1 MFMLDWYLLQVI
13 LVIAIACSTITVA
26 FIQKTK
32 KFCRNSRCI
41 TLYSFIVNML
51 FGYFFSLT
59 FASIDTVKSLWV
71 GLFSFIG
78 ADTIYRNLEGK
89 LSSYSELV
97 LNRVPNSENPE
108 KQEKPDD
115 EESNQDSSSNSSDDG
130 GIIGEIH
137 YE

>member
-51 FGYFFSLT
+51 FGYFFSMT
-59 FASIDTVKSLWV
+59 FASIDYVKSLWV

-89 LSSYSELV
+89 LSSYSDLV
-97 LNRVPNSENPE
+97 VRKSADNNGTATDTDNG
-108 KQEKPDD
+108 QEDPS
-115 EESNQDSSSNSSDDG
+115 EESNTSSDEE
-130 GIIGEIH
+130 IIGEIH

>member
-51 FGYFFSLT
+51 FGYFFSMT
-59 FASIDTVKSLWV
+59 FASIDYVKSLWV

-89 LSSYSELV
+89 LSSYSDLV
-97 LNRVPNSENPE
+97 IR
-108 KQEKPDD
+108 KPTDNNGMATD
-115 EESNQDSSSNSSDDG
+115 TDNGQQDSSEELNTPSDEE
-130 GIIGEIH
+130 IIGEIH

>member
-1 MFMLDWYLLQVI
+1 MLDWYLLQVI

-41 TLYSFIVNML
+41 TWYSFIVNML
-51 FGYFFSLT
+51 FGYFFSMT
-59 FASIDTVKSLWV
+59 FASIDYVKSLWV

-89 LSSYSELV
+89 LSSYSDLV
-97 LNRVPNSENPE
+97 VNRAPSSDKTNSEENI
-108 KQEKPDD
+108 
-115 EESNQDSSSNSSDDG
+115 QDSSSDSSNGDE
-130 GIIGEIH
+130 IIGEIH

>member
-32 KFCRNSRCI
+32 KICRNSRCI

-51 FGYFFSLT
+51 FGYFFSMT
-59 FASIDTVKSLWV
+59 FASIDYVKSLWV

-89 LSSYSELV
+89 LSSYSDLV
-97 LNRVPNSENPE
+97 IRKPEDNNSMATDTDNG
-108 KQEKPDD
+108 QQDSS
-115 EESNQDSSSNSSDDG
+115 EESNTPSDEE
-130 GIIGEIH
+130 IIGEIH

>member
-1 MFMLDWYLLQVI
+1 MLDWYLLQVI

-51 FGYFFSLT
+51 FGYFFSMT
-59 FASIDTVKSLWV
+59 FASIDYVKSLWV

-89 LSSYSELV
+89 LSSYSDLV
-97 LNRVPNSENPE
+97 IR
-108 KQEKPDD
+108 KPTDNNGMATD
-115 EESNQDSSSNSSDDG
+115 TDNGQQDSSEESNAPSDEE
-130 GIIGEIH
+130 IIGEIH

>member
-1 MFMLDWYLLQVI
+1 MLDWYLLQVI

-51 FGYFFSLT
+51 FGYFFSMT
-59 FASIDTVKSLWV
+59 FASIDYVKSLWV

-89 LSSYSELV
+89 LSSYSDLV
-97 LNRVPNSENPE
+97 IRKPE
-108 KQEKPDD
+108 DNNGMATDTDNGQQDSS
-115 EESNQDSSSNSSDDG
+115 EESNTPSDEE
-130 GIIGEIH
+130 IIGEIH

>member
-1 MFMLDWYLLQVI
+1 MMFMLDWYLLQVI

-51 FGYFFSLT
+51 FGYFFSMT
-59 FASIDTVKSLWV
+59 FASIDYVKSLWV

-89 LSSYSELV
+89 LSSYSDLV
-97 LNRVPNSENPE
+97 VRKSADNNGTATDTDNG
-108 KQEKPDD
+108 QEDPS
-115 EESNQDSSSNSSDDG
+115 EESNTSSDEE
-130 GIIGEIH
+130 IIGEIH

>member
-1 MFMLDWYLLQVI
+1 MLDWYLLQVI

-51 FGYFFSLT
+51 FGYFFSMT
-59 FASIDTVKSLWV
+59 FASIDYVKSLWV

-89 LSSYSELV
+89 LSSYSDLV
-97 LNRVPNSENPE
+97 VR
-108 KQEKPDD
+108 KPADD
-115 EESNQDSSSNSSDDG
+115 NGTATDTDNGQQDSSEESNTPSDEE
-130 GIIGEIH
+130 IIGEIH

>member
-1 MFMLDWYLLQVI
+1 MLDWYLLQVI

-51 FGYFFSLT
+51 FGYFFSMT
-59 FASIDTVKSLWV
+59 FASIDYVKSLWV

-89 LSSYSELV
+89 LSSYSDLV
-97 LNRVPNSENPE
+97 IRKPEDNNSMATDTDNG
-108 KQEKPDD
+108 QQDSS
-115 EESNQDSSSNSSDDG
+115 EESNTPSDEE
-130 GIIGEIH
+130 IIGEIH

>member
-1 MFMLDWYLLQVI
+1 MLDWYLLQVI

-41 TLYSFIVNML
+41 TWYSFIVNML
-51 FGYFFSLT
+51 FGYFFSMT

-89 LSSYSELV
+89 LSSYSDLV
-97 LNRVPNSENPE
+97 VNRAPSSDKTNSEENI
-108 KQEKPDD
+108 
-115 EESNQDSSSNSSDDG
+115 QDSSSDSSNGDE
-130 GIIGEIH
+130 IIGEIH

>member
-1 MFMLDWYLLQVI
+1 MLNWNHLQNI
-13 LVIAIACSTITVA
+13 LIIAIACSTITVA

-41 TLYSFIVNML
+41 TWYSFLVNMIL
-51 FGYFFSLT
+51 GFLFSLS
-59 FASIDTVKSLWV
+59 FSNIDKINSLWV

-89 LSSYSELV
+89 LSSYTELTHNQV
-97 LNRVPNSENPE
+97 NHTS
-108 KQEKPDD
+108 DTD
-115 EESNQDSSSNSSDDG
+115 TSNTSNSDDV
-130 GIIGEIH
+130 IGEIE

>member
-1 MFMLDWYLLQVI
+1 MLDWYLLQVI

-41 TLYSFIVNML
+41 TWYSFIVNML
-51 FGYFFSLT
+51 FGYFFSMT
-59 FASIDTVKSLWV
+59 FASIDYVKSLWV

-89 LSSYSELV
+89 LSSYSDLV
-97 LNRVPNSENPE
+97 IR
-108 KQEKPDD
+108 KPADNNGMATD
-115 EESNQDSSSNSSDDG
+115 TDNGQQDPSEESNTSSDEE
-130 GIIGEIH
+130 IIGEIH

>member
-41 TLYSFIVNML
+41 TWYSFIVNML
-51 FGYFFSLT
+51 FGYFFSMT

-89 LSSYSELV
+89 LSSYSDLV
-97 LNRVPNSENPE
+97 IR
-108 KQEKPDD
+108 KPADNNGMATD
-115 EESNQDSSSNSSDDG
+115 TDNGQQDPSEESNTSSDEE
-130 GIIGEIH
+130 IIGEIH

>member
-1 MFMLDWYLLQVI
+1 MLDWYLLQVI

-51 FGYFFSLT
+51 FGYFFSMT
-59 FASIDTVKSLWV
+59 FASIDYVKSLWV

-89 LSSYSELV
+89 LSSYSDLV
-97 LNRVPNSENPE
+97 IR
-108 KQEKPDD
+108 KPTDNNGMATD
-115 EESNQDSSSNSSDDG
+115 TDNGQQDSSEESNTPSDEE
-130 GIIGEIH
+130 IIGEIY

>member
-51 FGYFFSLT
+51 FGYFFSMT
-59 FASIDTVKSLWV
+59 FASIDYVKSLWV

-89 LSSYSELV
+89 LSSYSDLV
-97 LNRVPNSENPE
+97 VR
-108 KQEKPDD
+108 KPTDNNGMATD
-115 EESNQDSSSNSSDDG
+115 TDNGQQDSSEDSNTPSDEE
-130 GIIGEIH
+130 IIGEIH

>member
-51 FGYFFSLT
+51 FGYFFSMT
-59 FASIDTVKSLWV
+59 FASIDYVKSLWV

-89 LSSYSELV
+89 LSSYSDLV
-97 LNRVPNSENPE
+97 VNRASNSEKTNS
-108 KQEKPDD
+108 
-115 EESNQDSSSNSSDDG
+115 EESKQDNSSASSNGDE
-130 GIIGEIH
+130 IIGEIH

>member
-1 MFMLDWYLLQVI
+1 MLDWYLLQVI

-51 FGYFFSLT
+51 FGYFFSMT
-59 FASIDTVKSLWV
+59 FASIDYVKSLWV

-89 LSSYSELV
+89 LSSYSDLV
-97 LNRVPNSENPE
+97 IRKPEDNNSMATDTDNG
-108 KQEKPDD
+108 QQDSS
-115 EESNQDSSSNSSDDG
+115 EESNTPSG
-130 GIIGEIH
+130 EEIIGEIH

>member
-1 MFMLDWYLLQVI
+1 MLDWYLLQVI

-51 FGYFFSLT
+51 FGYFFSMT
-59 FASIDTVKSLWV
+59 FASIDYVKSLWV

-89 LSSYSELV
+89 LSSYSDLV
-97 LNRVPNSENPE
+97 VR
-108 KQEKPDD
+108 KPTDNNGMATD
-115 EESNQDSSSNSSDDG
+115 TDNGQQDSSEESNAPSDEE
-130 GIIGEIH
+130 IIGEIH

>member
-1 MFMLDWYLLQVI
+1 MLDWYLLQVI

-32 KFCRNSRCI
+32 KFCRNSRCV

-51 FGYFFSLT
+51 FGYFFSMT
-59 FASIDTVKSLWV
+59 FASIDYVKSLWV

-89 LSSYSELV
+89 LSSYSDLV
-97 LNRVPNSENPE
+97 IR
-108 KQEKPDD
+108 KPADNNGMATD
-115 EESNQDSSSNSSDDG
+115 TDNGQQDSSEESNTPSDEE
-130 GIIGEIH
+130 IIGEIH

>member
-1 MFMLDWYLLQVI
+1 MLDWYLLQVI

-51 FGYFFSLT
+51 FGYFFSMT
-59 FASIDTVKSLWV
+59 FASIDYVKSLWV

-89 LSSYSELV
+89 LSSYSDLV
-97 LNRVPNSENPE
+97 IR
-108 KQEKPDD
+108 KPTDNNGMATD
-115 EESNQDSSSNSSDDG
+115 TDNGQQDSSEESNTPSDEE
-130 GIIGEIH
+130 IIGEIH

>member
-32 KFCRNSRCI
+32 KYFRNSRCI

-51 FGYFFSLT
+51 FGYFFSMT
-59 FASIDTVKSLWV
+59 FASIDYVKSLWV

-89 LSSYSELV
+89 LSSYSDLV
-97 LNRVPNSENPE
+97 IR
-108 KQEKPDD
+108 KPTDNNGMATD
-115 EESNQDSSSNSSDDG
+115 TDNGQQDSSEESNTPSDEE
-130 GIIGEIH
+130 IIGEIH

>member
-1 MFMLDWYLLQVI
+1 MLNLTLLQQM
-13 LVIAIACSTITVA
+13 LVVAIALSVITCA

-41 TLYSFIVNML
+41 TWYSFIVNML
-51 FGYFFSLT
+51 FGYFFSIT

-89 LSSYSELV
+89 LSSYSDLV
-97 LNRVPNSENPE
+97 VNRVPSSDKTNSE
-108 KQEKPDD
+108 
-115 EESNQDSSSNSSDDG
+115 ESKQDSSSDSSSDDE
-130 GIIGEIH
+130 IIGEIH

>member
-1 MFMLDWYLLQVI
+1 MLDWYLLQVI

-51 FGYFFSLT
+51 FGYFFSMT
-59 FASIDTVKSLWV
+59 FASIDYVKSLWV
-71 GLFSFIG
+71 GLCSFIG

-89 LSSYSELV
+89 LSSYSDLV
-97 LNRVPNSENPE
+97 VR
-108 KQEKPDD
+108 KPTDNNGMATD
-115 EESNQDSSSNSSDDG
+115 TDNGQQDSSEESNTPSDEE
-130 GIIGEIH
+130 IIGEIH

>member
-51 FGYFFSLT
+51 FGYFFSMT
-59 FASIDTVKSLWV
+59 FASIDYVKSLWV

-89 LSSYSELV
+89 LSSYSDLV
-97 LNRVPNSENPE
+97 IR
-108 KQEKPDD
+108 KPTDNNGMATD
-115 EESNQDSSSNSSDDG
+115 TDNGQQDSSEESNAPSDEE
-130 GIIGEIH
+130 IIGEIH

>member
-41 TLYSFIVNML
+41 TWYSFIVNML
-51 FGYFFSLT
+51 FGYFFSMT
-59 FASIDTVKSLWV
+59 FASIDYVKSLWV

-89 LSSYSELV
+89 LSSYSDLV
-97 LNRVPNSENPE
+97 IR
-108 KQEKPDD
+108 KPADNNGMATD
-115 EESNQDSSSNSSDDG
+115 TDNGQQDPSEESNTSSDEE
-130 GIIGEIH
+130 IIGEIH

>member
-32 KFCRNSRCI
+32 KFCRNSRCV

-51 FGYFFSLT
+51 FGYFFSMT
-59 FASIDTVKSLWV
+59 FASIDYVKSLWV

-89 LSSYSELV
+89 LSSYSDLV
-97 LNRVPNSENPE
+97 IR
-108 KQEKPDD
+108 KPTDNNGMATD
-115 EESNQDSSSNSSDDG
+115 TDNGQQDSSEESNTPSDEE
-130 GIIGEIH
+130 IIGEIH

>member
-1 MFMLDWYLLQVI
+1 MLDWYLLQVI

-51 FGYFFSLT
+51 FGYFFSMT
-59 FASIDTVKSLWV
+59 FASIDYVKSLWV

-89 LSSYSELV
+89 LSSYSDLV
-97 LNRVPNSENPE
+97 IR
-108 KQEKPDD
+108 KPTDNNGMATD
-115 EESNQDSSSNSSDDG
+115 TDNGQQDPSEESNTPSDEE
-130 GIIGEIH
+130 IIGEIH

>member
-1 MFMLDWYLLQVI
+1 MLDWYLLQVI

-89 LSSYSELV
+89 LSSYSDLV
-97 LNRVPNSENPE
+97 VNRVPNSEKP
-108 KQEKPDD
+108 EKPDN
-115 EESNQDSSSNSSDDG
+115 EENNQDSSSNSSDDD

>member
-51 FGYFFSLT
+51 FGYFFSMT
-59 FASIDTVKSLWV
+59 FASIDYVKSLWV

-89 LSSYSELV
+89 LSSYSDLV
-97 LNRVPNSENPE
+97 VR
-108 KQEKPDD
+108 KPADD
-115 EESNQDSSSNSSDDG
+115 NGTATDTDNGQQDSSEESNTPSDEE
-130 GIIGEIH
+130 IIGEIH

>member
-41 TLYSFIVNML
+41 TWYSFIVNML
-51 FGYFFSLT
+51 FGYFFSMT
-59 FASIDTVKSLWV
+59 FASIDYVKSLWV

-89 LSSYSELV
+89 LSSYSDLV
-97 LNRVPNSENPE
+97 VR
-108 KQEKPDD
+108 KPADNNGMATD
-115 EESNQDSSSNSSDDG
+115 TDNGQQDPSEESNTSSDEE
-130 GIIGEIH
+130 IIGEIH